1 MEAKKVDLL
10 GFQKNLNK
18 QFIDIFESKKQGKI
32 ESVTN
37 SELGLQTSAVNFNFF
52 LSLKDLQ
59 NISMNNNYEESKL
72 LASWICGFNQI
83 RGEVFTIL
91 DFNKTIEYLLN
102 KKDDKKYRK
111 LSIDNRIVYLKEYS
125 DEKIGLILDSVSLA
139 YTPEFTPLFKQI
151 EKDNYKTWEL
161 NEDLN
166 FESFVKED
174 NMFKLEY
181 EILKNLLNKKI
192 TIEHSDESLNEM
204 FYYLISDVYLDING
218 KRPIFIINTENLT
231 KVLINISPLQ

>member
-18 QFIDIFESKKQGKI
+18 QFIDIFESKKQGKV

-52 LSLKDLQ
+52 ISLKDLQ

-125 DEKIGLILDSVSLA
+125 DEKIGLILDSVGLA
-139 YTPEFTPLFKQI
+139 YTPEFTLLFKQI
-151 EKDNYKTWEL
+151 EKDGNKKWTL

-166 FESFVKED
+166 FDSFVKED
-174 NMFKLEY
+174 NMFKSEY
-181 EILKNLLNKKI
+181 EILKNLLNKQI
-192 TIEHSDESLNEM
+192 TIEHSDESLNDM

-218 KRPIFIINTENLT
+218 KRPIFIINAENLT

>member
-111 LSIDNRIVYLKEYS
+111 LSIDNRIVYFKEYS

-218 KRPIFIINTENLT
+218 KRPIFIINTKNLT

>member
-1 MEAKKVDLL
+1 MESKKVDLL

-32 ESVTN
+32 ESVTS

-52 LSLKDLQ
+52 ISLKDLQ

-125 DEKIGLILDSVSLA
+125 NEKIGLILDSVGLA
-139 YTPEFTPLFKQI
+139 YTPEFTLLFKQL
-151 EKDNYKTWEL
+151 EKDGQKKWEL
-161 NEDLN
+161 NEDLS
-166 FESFVKED
+166 FDSFVKED
-174 NMFKLEY
+174 NMFKAEY
-181 EILKNLLNKKI
+181 QILKTLLEKKI
-192 TIEHSDESLNEM
+192 TVEHSDESLNDM

>member
-1 MEAKKVDLL
+1 MEAKRVDLL

-18 QFIDIFESKKQGKI
+18 QFIDIFESKKQGKV

-37 SELGLQTSAVNFNFF
+37 SELELQTSAVNFNFF
-52 LSLKDLQ
+52 ISLKDLQ

-125 DEKIGLILDSVSLA
+125 DEKIGLILDSVGLA
-139 YTPEFTPLFKQI
+139 YTPEFTLLFKQI
-151 EKDNYKTWEL
+151 EKDGNKKWTL

-174 NMFKLEY
+174 NMFKSEY
-181 EILKNLLNKKI
+181 EILKNLLNKQI
-192 TIEHSDESLNEM
+192 TIEHSDESLNDM
-204 FYYLISDVYLDING
+204 FHYLISDVYLDING
-218 KRPIFIINTENLT
+218 KRPIFIINAENLT

>member
-1 MEAKKVDLL
+1 MESKKVDLL

-18 QFIDIFESKKQGKI
+18 QFIEIFESKKQGKV
-32 ESVTN
+32 ESVTS

-52 LSLKDLQ
+52 IPLKDLQ

-125 DEKIGLILDSVSLA
+125 NEKIGLILDSVGLA
-139 YTPEFTPLFKQI
+139 YTPEFTLLFKQL
-151 EKDNYKTWEL
+151 EKDGQKKWEI
-161 NEDLN
+161 NEDLS
-166 FESFVKED
+166 FDSFVKED
-174 NMFKLEY
+174 NMFKAEY
-181 EILKNLLNKKI
+181 QILQTLLDKKI
-192 TIEHSDESLNEM
+192 TVEHSDESLNDM

>member
-18 QFIDIFESKKQGKI
+18 QFIDIFESKKQGKV

-52 LSLKDLQ
+52 ISLKDLQ

-125 DEKIGLILDSVSLA
+125 DEKIGLILDSVGLA
-139 YTPEFTPLFKQI
+139 YTPEFTLLFKQ
-151 EKDNYKTWEL
+151 
-161 NEDLN
+161 
-166 FESFVKED
+166 
-174 NMFKLEY
+174 
-181 EILKNLLNKKI
+181 
-192 TIEHSDESLNEM
+192 
-204 FYYLISDVYLDING
+204 
-218 KRPIFIINTENLT
+218 
-231 KVLINISPLQ
+231 